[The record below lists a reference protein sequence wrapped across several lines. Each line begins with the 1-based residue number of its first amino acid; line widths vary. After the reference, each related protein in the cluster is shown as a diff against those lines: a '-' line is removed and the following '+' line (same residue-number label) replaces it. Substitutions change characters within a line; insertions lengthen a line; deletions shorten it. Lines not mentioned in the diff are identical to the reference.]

1 LILLKYIH
9 TILLLI
15 GIGFLIYGLFLV
27 NTIVGFISTGLIL
40 IVLAIY
46 IDRGGAR

>member
-1 LILLKYIH
+1 MILLKYIH

-27 NTIVGFISTGLIL
+27 DSIVGFISTGLIL
-40 IVLAIY
+40 IILAID
-46 IDRGGAR
+46 IDRGGAQ